1 MIISKTDKRLDQ
13 IKNRNESSD
22 SNYEATVKMIL
33 DDVKRLGDESL
44 FSYTAKFDRL
54 NLSADTVKVTE
65 KEIDDAV
72 ALVDK
77 DFVEALSRARDNILL
92 FHSYQIEKSWS
103 IETAEGSILG
113 QRVTPL
119 ERVGIYVP
127 GGKASYFSSVLMNAL
142 PAKVAGVKEIA
153 MVTPAVDGYINPKVL
168 LAARIAG
175 VTEIYK
181 VGGAQAIGALAYGTS
196 SIRKVDKIVGP
207 GNIYVALAKKSV
219 FGLVDIDMI
228 AGPSEILIIADEYAD
243 PCKVAAD
250 MLSQAEHDELA
261 ASVTI
266 TNSNVLAE
274 KVVVELKRQLEL
286 LPRKEIAEKSLDNY
300 GAIVVVD
307 TLDEAAEISNSFA
320 PEHLELY
327 IKSPMEF
334 LPKIKHAGAIFMGEY
349 SPEVIGDYYAG
360 PNHVLP
366 TGGSA
371 RFFSPLGT
379 YDFIKRSSIICY
391 SKEEFNSASK
401 DVIRLASDEGLD
413 GHANSIIYR
422 KNK

>member
-1 MIISKTDKRLDQ
+1 MIISKNDKRLEE
-13 IKNRNESSD
+13 IKNRNVSTNSE
-22 SNYEATVKMIL
+22 YEETVKAIL
-33 DDVKRLGDESL
+33 NDVKCLGDEAL

-54 NLSADTVKVTE
+54 NLDVNTVRVTD
-65 KEIDDAV
+65 KEIDDAI
-72 ALVDK
+72 ATVDTE
-77 DFVEALSRARDNILL
+77 FVEAISRARDNILS
-92 FHSYQIEKSWS
+92 FHSYQIEKSWN
-103 IETAEGSILG
+103 IETAKGSILG

-168 LAARIAG
+168 LAAKIAG

-181 VGGAQAIGALAYGTS
+181 VGGAQAIGALAYGTK
-196 SIRKVDKIVGP
+196 SIAKVDKIVGP

-243 PCKVAAD
+243 PCKVACD

-266 TNSNVLAE
+266 TYSMDLAE
-274 KVVVELKRQLEL
+274 RVVVELKRQLEL
-286 LPRKEIAEKSLDNY
+286 LPRKEIAKKSLDNY

-422 KNK
+422 QNK

>member
-1 MIISKTDKRLDQ
+1 MIISKDDKRLDE

-22 SNYEATVKMIL
+22 SKYDETVKTIL
-33 DDVKRLGDESL
+33 NDVKLQGDEAL

-54 NLSADTVKVTE
+54 NLSADTVRVTD

-72 ALVDK
+72 ATVDK
-77 DFVEALSRARDNILL
+77 EFTEALSRARDNILL
-92 FHSYQIEKSWS
+92 FHSYQIEKSWN
-103 IETAEGSILG
+103 IETSKGSILG

-168 LAARIAG
+168 LAARVAG

-181 VGGAQAIGALAYGTS
+181 VGGAQAIGALAYGTE
-196 SIRKVDKIVGP
+196 SIKKVDKIVGP

-228 AGPSEILIIADEYAD
+228 AGPSEILIIADEHAD

-261 ASVTI
+261 AAVTI
-266 TNSNVLAE
+266 TNSKDLAE
-274 KVVVELKRQLEL
+274 RVAVELKRQLEL
-286 LPRKEIAEKSLDNY
+286 LPRKDIAQKSLDNY

-307 TLDEAAEISNSFA
+307 TLIEAAEISNSFA

-334 LPKIKHAGAIFMGEY
+334 LPNIKHAGAIFMGEY

-379 YDFIKRSSIICY
+379 YDFIKRSSTICY
-391 SKEEFNSASK
+391 SKEELNFASK

-422 KNK
+422 QNK

>member
-1 MIISKTDKRLDQ
+1 MIISKTDKRLDE
-13 IKNRNESSD
+13 IKNRNESSN
-22 SNYEATVKMIL
+22 SQYEETVKTIL
-33 DDVKRLGDESL
+33 NDVKTLGDEAL
-44 FSYTAKFDRL
+44 FSYTSKFDRL
-54 NLSADTVKVTE
+54 DLDANTVRVTD
-65 KEIDDAV
+65 KEIDEAV
-72 ALVDK
+72 ATVDK
-77 DFVEALSRARDNILL
+77 EFLEALSRARDNILS
-92 FHSYQIEKSWS
+92 FHSYQIEKSWN
-103 IETAEGSILG
+103 IETSNGSILG
-113 QRVTPL
+113 QRVTPI

-168 LAARIAG
+168 LAAKIAG

-181 VGGAQAIGALAYGTS
+181 VGGAQAIGALAYGTD
-196 SIRKVDKIVGP
+196 SIKKVDKIVGP

-228 AGPSEILIIADEYAD
+228 AGPSEILIIADKYAN
-243 PCKVAAD
+243 PARVAAD

-261 ASVTI
+261 ASVTV
-266 TNSNVLAE
+266 TNSKDLAE
-274 KVVVELKRQLEL
+274 KVLVELKRQLAL
-286 LPRKEIAEKSLDNY
+286 LPRKEIAQKSLDNY
-300 GAIVVVD
+300 GAIVLVD

-391 SKEEFNSASK
+391 SKEEFDFASK

-422 KNK
+422 QNK

>member
-1 MIISKTDKRLDQ
+1 MIISKDDKRLDE

-22 SNYEATVKMIL
+22 SKYDETVKTIL
-33 DDVKRLGDESL
+33 NDVKLQGDEAL

-54 NLSADTVKVTE
+54 NLSADTVRVTD

-72 ALVDK
+72 ATVDK
-77 DFVEALSRARDNILL
+77 EFTEALSRARDNILL
-92 FHSYQIEKSWS
+92 FHSYQIEKSWN
-103 IETAEGSILG
+103 IETSKGSILG

-168 LAARIAG
+168 LAARVAG

-181 VGGAQAIGALAYGTS
+181 VGGAQAIGALAYGTE
-196 SIRKVDKIVGP
+196 SIKKVDKIVGP

-228 AGPSEILIIADEYAD
+228 AGPSEILIIADEHAD

-266 TNSNVLAE
+266 TNCKLLAE
-274 KVVVELKRQLEL
+274 KVVTELKRQLEL
-286 LPRKEIAEKSLDNY
+286 LPRKDIAQKSLDNY

-307 TLDEAAEISNSFA
+307 TLIEAAEISNSFA

-334 LPKIKHAGAIFMGEY
+334 LPNIKHAGAIFMGEY

-379 YDFIKRSSIICY
+379 YDFIKRSSTICY
-391 SKEEFNSASK
+391 SKEELNFASK

-422 KNK
+422 QNK

>member
-1 MIISKTDKRLDQ
+1 MIISKTDKRLDE

-22 SNYEATVKMIL
+22 SKYYETVKTIL
-33 DDVKRLGDESL
+33 NDVKLQGDEAL

-54 NLSADTVKVTE
+54 NLSADTVRVTD
-65 KEIDDAV
+65 KEIDEAV
-72 ALVDK
+72 ATVDK
-77 DFVEALSRARDNILL
+77 EFVEALSRARDNILS

-168 LAARIAG
+168 LSAKVAG
-175 VTEIYK
+175 VTEVYK
-181 VGGAQAIGALAYGTS
+181 VGGAQAIGALAYGTK
-196 SIRKVDKIVGP
+196 SIKKVDKIVGP

-228 AGPSEILIIADEYAD
+228 AGPSEILIIADGDAD

-266 TNSNVLAE
+266 TNCKDLAE
-274 KVVVELKRQLEL
+274 KVMVELKRQLDL
-286 LPRKEIAEKSLDNY
+286 LPRKEIAQKSLDNY

-307 TLDEAAEISNSFA
+307 TLIEAAEISNSFA

-334 LPKIKHAGAIFMGEY
+334 LPNIKHAGAIFMGEY

-422 KNK
+422 QNK

>member
-1 MIISKTDKRLDQ
+1 MIISKTDKRLDE
-13 IKNRNESSD
+13 IKNRNESSN
-22 SNYEATVKMIL
+22 SQYEETVKTIL
-33 DDVKRLGDESL
+33 NDVKTLGDEAL

-54 NLSADTVKVTE
+54 DLDANTVRVTD
-65 KEIDDAV
+65 KEIDEAV
-72 ALVDK
+72 ATVDK
-77 DFVEALSRARDNILL
+77 EFLEALSRARDNILS
-92 FHSYQIEKSWS
+92 FHSYQIEKSWN
-103 IETAEGSILG
+103 IETSNGSILG
-113 QRVTPL
+113 QRVTPI

-168 LAARIAG
+168 LAAKIAG

-181 VGGAQAIGALAYGTS
+181 VGGAQAIGALAYGTD
-196 SIRKVDKIVGP
+196 SIKKVDKIVGP

-228 AGPSEILIIADEYAD
+228 AGPSEILIIADKYAN
-243 PCKVAAD
+243 PARVAAD

-261 ASVTI
+261 ASVTV
-266 TNSNVLAE
+266 TNSKDLAE
-274 KVVVELKRQLEL
+274 KVLVELKRQLAL
-286 LPRKEIAEKSLDNY
+286 LPRKEIAQKSLDNY
-300 GAIVVVD
+300 GAIVLVD

-391 SKEEFNSASK
+391 SKEEFDFASK

-422 KNK
+422 QNK

>member
-1 MIISKTDKRLDQ
+1 MIISKDDKRLDE

-22 SNYEATVKMIL
+22 SKYDETVKTIL
-33 DDVKRLGDESL
+33 NDVKLQGDEAL

-54 NLSADTVKVTE
+54 NLSADTVRVTD

-72 ALVDK
+72 ATVDK
-77 DFVEALSRARDNILL
+77 EFTEALSRARDNILL
-92 FHSYQIEKSWS
+92 FHSYQIEKSWN
-103 IETAEGSILG
+103 IETSKGSILG

-168 LAARIAG
+168 LAARVAG

-181 VGGAQAIGALAYGTS
+181 VGGAQAIGALAYGTD
-196 SIRKVDKIVGP
+196 SIKKVDKIVGP

-228 AGPSEILIIADEYAD
+228 AGPSEILIIADEHAD

-261 ASVTI
+261 AAVTI
-266 TNSNVLAE
+266 TNSKDLAE
-274 KVVVELKRQLEL
+274 RVAVELKRQLEL
-286 LPRKEIAEKSLDNY
+286 LPRKDIAQKSLDNY

-307 TLDEAAEISNSFA
+307 TLIEAAEISNSFA

-334 LPKIKHAGAIFMGEY
+334 LPNIKHAGAIFMGEY

-379 YDFIKRSSIICY
+379 YDFIKRSSTICY
-391 SKEEFNSASK
+391 SKEELNFASK

-422 KNK
+422 QNK

>member
-127 GGKASYFSSVLMNAL
+127 GGKASYFSSVLMNSL

-274 KVVVELKRQLEL
+274 KVVVELKRQLDL

-307 TLDEAAEISNSFA
+307 TLDEAAELSNLFA

>member
-1 MIISKTDKRLDQ
+1 MIISKDDKRLDE

-22 SNYEATVKMIL
+22 SKYDETVKTIL
-33 DDVKRLGDESL
+33 NDVKLQGDEAL

-54 NLSADTVKVTE
+54 NLSSDTVRVTD

-72 ALVDK
+72 ATVDK
-77 DFVEALSRARDNILL
+77 EFTEALSRARDNILL
-92 FHSYQIEKSWS
+92 FHSYQIEKSWN
-103 IETAEGSILG
+103 IETSKGSILG

-168 LAARIAG
+168 LAARVAG

-181 VGGAQAIGALAYGTS
+181 VGGAQAIGALAYGTE
-196 SIRKVDKIVGP
+196 SIKKVDKIVGP

-228 AGPSEILIIADEYAD
+228 AGPSEILIIADEHAD

-266 TNSNVLAE
+266 TNCKLLAE
-274 KVVVELKRQLEL
+274 KVVTELKRQLEL
-286 LPRKEIAEKSLDNY
+286 LPRKDIAQKSLDNY

-307 TLDEAAEISNSFA
+307 TLIEAAEISNSFA

-334 LPKIKHAGAIFMGEY
+334 LPNIKHAGAIFMGEY

-379 YDFIKRSSIICY
+379 YDFIKRSSTICY
-391 SKEEFNSASK
+391 SKEELNFASK

-422 KNK
+422 QNK

>member
-1 MIISKTDKRLDQ
+1 MIISKDDKRLDE

-22 SNYEATVKMIL
+22 SKYDETVKTIL
-33 DDVKRLGDESL
+33 NDVKLQGDEAL

-54 NLSADTVKVTE
+54 NLSADTVRVTD

-72 ALVDK
+72 ATVDK
-77 DFVEALSRARDNILL
+77 EFIEALSRARDNILL
-92 FHSYQIEKSWS
+92 FHSYQIEKSWN
-103 IETAEGSILG
+103 IETSKGSILG

-168 LAARIAG
+168 LAARVAG

-181 VGGAQAIGALAYGTS
+181 VGGAQAIGALAYGTD
-196 SIRKVDKIVGP
+196 SIKKVDKIVGP

-228 AGPSEILIIADEYAD
+228 AGPSEILIIADEHAD

-266 TNSNVLAE
+266 TNCKLLAE
-274 KVVVELKRQLEL
+274 KVVTELKRQLEL
-286 LPRKEIAEKSLDNY
+286 LPRKDIAQKSLDNY

-307 TLDEAAEISNSFA
+307 TLIEAAEISNSFA

-334 LPKIKHAGAIFMGEY
+334 LPNIKHAGAIFMGEY

-379 YDFIKRSSIICY
+379 YDFIKRSSTICY
-391 SKEEFNSASK
+391 SKEELNFASK

-422 KNK
+422 QNK

>member
-1 MIISKTDKRLDQ
+1 MIISKDDKRLDE

-22 SNYEATVKMIL
+22 SKYDETVKTIL
-33 DDVKRLGDESL
+33 NDVKLQGDEAL

-54 NLSADTVKVTE
+54 NLSADTVRVTD

-72 ALVDK
+72 ATVEK
-77 DFVEALSRARDNILL
+77 EFTEALSRARDNILL
-92 FHSYQIEKSWS
+92 FHSYQIEKSWN
-103 IETAEGSILG
+103 IETSKGSILG

-168 LAARIAG
+168 LAARVAG

-181 VGGAQAIGALAYGTS
+181 VGGAQAIGALAYGTE
-196 SIRKVDKIVGP
+196 SIKKVDKIVGP

-228 AGPSEILIIADEYAD
+228 AGPSEILIIADEHAD

-266 TNSNVLAE
+266 TNCKLLAE
-274 KVVVELKRQLEL
+274 KVVTELKRQLEL
-286 LPRKEIAEKSLDNY
+286 LPRKDIAQKSLDNY

-307 TLDEAAEISNSFA
+307 TLIEAAEISNSFA

-334 LPKIKHAGAIFMGEY
+334 LPNIKHAGAIFMGEY

-379 YDFIKRSSIICY
+379 YDFIKRSSTICY
-391 SKEEFNSASK
+391 SKEELNFASK

-422 KNK
+422 QNK

>member
-1 MIISKTDKRLDQ
+1 MIISKNDKRLEY
-13 IKNRNESSD
+13 IKNRNESVNSQ
-22 SNYEATVKMIL
+22 YEETVKTIL
-33 DDVKRLGDESL
+33 SDVKRLGDDAL
-44 FSYTAKFDRL
+44 FSYTANFDRVSL
-54 NLSADTVKVTE
+54 DVNSVRVSE
-65 KEIDDAV
+65 KEIDDAI
-72 ALVDK
+72 ALVDA
-77 DFVEALSRARDNILL
+77 DFAESLSRARDNILL
-92 FHSYQIEKSWS
+92 FHSYQVEKSWS
-103 IETAEGSILG
+103 IETSNGSTLG
-113 QRVTPL
+113 QRITPL

-142 PAKVAGVKEIA
+142 PAVVAGVKEIV

-168 LAARIAG
+168 LAARVAG

-181 VGGAQAIGALAYGTS
+181 VGGAQAIGSLAYGTT
-196 SIRKVDKIVGP
+196 SIKKVDKIVGP

-266 TNSNVLAE
+266 TCSMDLAE
-274 KVVVELKRQLEL
+274 KISVELERQLEI
-286 LPRKEIAEKSLDNY
+286 LPRKEIAKKSLNNY
-300 GAIVVVD
+300 GAIVVVE
-307 TLDEAAEISNSFA
+307 TLEEAAEISNLFA

-379 YDFIKRSSIICY
+379 YDFIKRSSIIYY
-391 SKEEFNSASK
+391 SKEEFDYASK
-401 DVIRLASDEGLD
+401 DVIRLASDEGLE

-422 KNK
+422 QNK

>member
-1 MIISKTDKRLDQ
+1 MIISKDDKRLDE

-22 SNYEATVKMIL
+22 SKYDETVKTIL
-33 DDVKRLGDESL
+33 NDVKLQGDEAL

-54 NLSADTVKVTE
+54 NLSADTVRVTD

-72 ALVDK
+72 ATVDK
-77 DFVEALSRARDNILL
+77 EFTEALSRARDNILL
-92 FHSYQIEKSWS
+92 FHSYQIEKSWN
-103 IETAEGSILG
+103 IETSKGSILG

-168 LAARIAG
+168 LAARVAG

-181 VGGAQAIGALAYGTS
+181 VGGAQAIGALAYGTD
-196 SIRKVDKIVGP
+196 SIKKVDKIVGP

-228 AGPSEILIIADEYAD
+228 AGPSEILIIADEHAD

-266 TNSNVLAE
+266 TNCKLLAE
-274 KVVVELKRQLEL
+274 KVVTELKRQLEL
-286 LPRKEIAEKSLDNY
+286 LPRKDIAQKSLDNY

-307 TLDEAAEISNSFA
+307 TLIEAAEISNSFA

-334 LPKIKHAGAIFMGEY
+334 LPNIKHAGAIFMGEY

-379 YDFIKRSSIICY
+379 YDFIKRSSTICY
-391 SKEEFNSASK
+391 SKEELNFASK

-422 KNK
+422 QNK